1 MKKEF
6 ISPKQVSEKMLLE
19 NKKTYFVDPKPE
31 DCIKIVNTA
40 KEYGI
45 EVGNE
50 TERYPYDRQYPYIVW
65 NGKYVTQSKKRE
77 DHYEGVSVDE
87 FIQII
92 KDTKEHTIRL
102 NDAYIGLIKKDELIV
117 GCQTIPMS
125 VVQEIVK
132 RHKKLY

>member
-19 NKKTYFVDPKPE
+19 TNKTYFVDPKPE
-31 DCIKIVNTA
+31 DCIKIVLTA
-40 KEYGI
+40 KECGI
-45 EVGNE
+45 EINSE
-50 TERYPYDRQYPYIVW
+50 TDRYPYDRDFPYIVW
-65 NGKYVTQSKKRE
+65 NGRYITQSKKRE
-77 DHYEGVSVDE
+77 EHYVVVSVDE
-87 FIQII
+87 FIQMI
-92 KDTKEHTIRL
+92 KDTKEHTVEL
-102 NDAYIGLIKKDELIV
+102 NSEYDCLIKKDEVIV